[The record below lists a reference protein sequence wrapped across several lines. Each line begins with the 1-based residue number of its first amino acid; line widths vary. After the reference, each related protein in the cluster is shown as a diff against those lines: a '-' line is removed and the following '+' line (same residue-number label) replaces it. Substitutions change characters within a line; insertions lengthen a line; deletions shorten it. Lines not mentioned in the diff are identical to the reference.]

1 MNYWG
6 KTKDVLSILVIP
18 LILWGVKME
27 TTLAV
32 QGEKIEEL
40 EEEIGEAKSL
50 NSAIQSNSLQLASL
64 TAKLDAANGRLDVI
78 KTLLTH

>member
-6 KTKDVLSILVIP
+6 KTKDILSILVIP
-18 LILWGVKME
+18 LILWGVRME

-32 QGEKIEEL
+32 QDEKIEEL
-40 EEEIGEAKSL
+40 EEDIAEAKSL
-50 NSAIQSNSLQLASL
+50 NSAIQNNSLQLASL